1 MNSAPQR
8 ASCLLLSLLLCAL
21 CTSALAAPKA
31 KLWPRWEAHDPG
43 SSASIDHGAWNDWL
57 AAYVSTPADGIARVA
72 YGRVGDAGR
81 ASLESYIDSLGAV
94 AISDYN
100 RAEQR
105 AFWINLY
112 NALTVDIVLEH
123 YPLES
128 IRDIPA
134 GLFSRG
140 PWRLEL
146 IEIEGEKLT
155 LDDIEHRI
163 LRPIWRD
170 PRIHYAV
177 NCASLGCPN
186 LQPRAF
192 TAANGEMLLEQA
204 AREFVNHERG
214 ARIDNGKLRV
224 SSIYHWFDEDFGG
237 SDAGVIAH
245 LRRYADAALAGKLA
259 AIDRIDDH
267 DYDWSLNL
275 AR

>member
-1 MNSAPQR
+1 MTATGLQAR
-8 ASCLLLSLLLCAL
+8 LLVSLLLYAL

-31 KLWPRWEAHDPG
+31 KLWPRWNNHDPE
-43 SSASIDHGAWNDWL
+43 SSASIDHGPWSDWL
-57 AAYVSTPADGIARVA
+57 ASYVSAPADGIARVA
-72 YGRVGDAGR
+72 YGRVDAAGR
-81 ASLESYIDSLGAV
+81 ARLQAYIDALGAV
-94 AISDYN
+94 AISEHN
-100 RAEQR
+100 RAEQL
-105 AFWINLY
+105 AYWINLY
-112 NALTVDIVLEH
+112 NALTIDIVLEH

-128 IRDIPA
+128 IRDISS
-134 GLFSRG
+134 GLFSSG

-146 IEIEGEKLT
+146 IEVEGEKLT

-192 TAANGEMLLEQA
+192 TAANSETLLDKA

-214 ARIDNGKLRV
+214 VRIDQGKLRV

-245 LRRYADAALAGKLA
+245 LRSYADAALAAELA
-259 AIDRIDDH
+259 AIERIDDH
-267 DYDWSLNL
+267 AYDWSLNL